1 MSLLENLSNYYDYMI
16 ENEKDLDI
24 ELEPFGFTTKKA
36 YIDINLNGDIGFIS
50 ANLIDEDK
58 YKIIIPATSDSQS
71 RTRGIIAH
79 PLFDTIQYISKNL
92 EEYSTLKNKKPIL
105 ENKEHYKSYIE
116 ELSAFIKSVEED
128 NDKSYDKEK
137 VLSYLN
143 TIKNY
148 IESGNIIEDLVKEKI
163 LYLDENQKLTNKDEN
178 NEKIEIE
185 KISSGNFEKA
195 LVKFRISDKNNK
207 RGYEIEKDKDLQIAY
222 YNHLKNQKY
231 EKDIDYIT
239 GEISTISTKHQ
250 KYILNAGSGAK
261 LISSND
267 TSNFT
272 FKGRFKD
279 DREAFSIGYY
289 TSEKAHMALRYLIKN
304 QASKQKERVFLIF
317 GNENQS
323 IPKIEDNLFDDSDLE
338 IKDITRRNYA
348 EKINSML
355 NGYRKQEF
363 EREDNINI
371 LILDSP
377 VPGRV
382 SVLYYKEININDYLD
397 KLEKWYIDTFWEFKY
412 KGQYYNETPRI
423 KEIIESAYGKKV
435 NESLYKN
442 TYERL
447 FISIVDGRK
456 IPIDIVKKLYQ
467 RASNPVV
474 FEYDY
479 EYEKVLSVACS
490 VIRNFYIN
498 RKEKEYNYMALEYE
512 NKDRSYL
519 YGRLLAVAD
528 EVENYAI
535 YIKDAGKKTT
545 NAKRYMSSF
554 SRSPYKI
561 WGIIHNAIL
570 PYLDTVALKTNYYNE
585 LLEEISSKFNE
596 DDFSNNKALEE
607 NYLLSY
613 YSQKYEIRQ
622 RIKELSKKNKEEK

>member
-116 ELSAFIKSVEED
+116 ELSAFIKSVEKD

-435 NESLYKN
+435 NESLYNN

>member
-1 MSLLENLSNYYDYMI
+1 MSLLENLYNYYDYMI
-16 ENEKDLDI
+16 ENEEDLDI

-36 YIDINLNGDIGFIS
+36 YVDINLNRDIGFIS

-58 YKIIIPATSDSQS
+58 YQTTFPATSDSQS
-71 RTRGIIAH
+71 RTSGVVAH

-92 EEYSTLKNKKPIL
+92 EEYSKIK
-105 ENKEHYKSYIE
+105 NKEHYKSYID

-137 VLSYLN
+137 VLSYLK
-143 TIKNY
+143 TIKKY
-148 IESGNIIEDLVKEKI
+148 VEDGSIIKDLVKEKI
-163 LYLDENQKLTNKDEN
+163 LYLDENKKLTNKDEN
-178 NEKIEIE
+178 NEIIELK
-185 KISSGNFEKA
+185 KISSRNFEKA

-231 EKDIDYIT
+231 ENDIDYIT
-239 GEISTISTKHQ
+239 GEISPISTKHQ

-267 TSNFT
+267 KDNFT
-272 FKGRFKD
+272 FKGRFID
-279 DREAFSIGYY
+279 EQEAFSIGYY

-304 QASKQKERVFLIF
+304 QGSKQKERVFLVF

-323 IPKIEDNLFDDSDLE
+323 IPKVEDNLFDDSDLE

-348 EKINSML
+348 EKINTML

-377 VPGRV
+377 VPGRA
-382 SVLYYKEININDYLD
+382 SVNYYKEININDYLD

-442 TYERL
+442 AYERL

-490 VIRNFYIN
+490 VIRNFYMN

-535 YIKDAGKKTT
+535 YIKDAGKRTT

-570 PYLDTVALKTNYYNE
+570 PYLDTVGLKTNYYNE

-622 RIKELSKKNKEEK
+622 RIKELSEKNKEEK